1 MDFCETKIT
10 REALKV
16 PDDKFSVN
24 EGAVVDFW
32 GVVQAIE
39 DDRVISGIDYEAFE
53 KMAERQLKLVA
64 EETKEQH
71 GLVTVIVHHRVG
83 FVPAGEAS
91 LFVRV
96 AAQHRKAALEGCAQI
111 VERLKRAVPI
121 WKHPVG

>member
-16 PDDKFSVN
+16 PDDKFSGN

-32 GVVQAIE
+32 GVVRAIE
-39 DDRVISGIDYEAFE
+39 DGQIISGIDYEAFE
-53 KMAERQLKLVA
+53 KMAERQLKVVA
-64 EETKEQH
+64 DEAKEQH
-71 GLVTVIVHHRVG
+71 GLATVIVHHRVG

-111 VERLKRAVPI
+111 VERLKCAVPI
-121 WKHPVG
+121 WKHPVE

>member
-10 REALKV
+10 REALQV
-16 PDDKFSVN
+16 PNDNFSVN

-32 GVVQAIE
+32 GVVRAIE

-64 EETKEQH
+64 DETKEQH
-71 GLVTVIVHHRVG
+71 GLATVIVHHRVG

-111 VERLKRAVPI
+111 VERLKCVVPI

>member
-32 GVVQAIE
+32 GVVRAIE
-39 DDRVISGIDYEAFE
+39 DGQIISGIDYEAFE
-53 KMAERQLKLVA
+53 KMAERQLKFVA

-71 GLVTVIVHHRVG
+71 GLAAVIVHHRVG

>member
-10 REALKV
+10 GEALQV

-32 GVVQAIE
+32 GVVRAIE

-53 KMAERQLKLVA
+53 KMAERQLKVVA
-64 EETKEQH
+64 DEAKEQH
-71 GLVTVIVHHRVG
+71 GLASVIVHHRVG

-96 AAQHRKAALEGCAQI
+96 AAQHRKAALEGSAQI
-111 VERLKRAVPI
+111 VERLKCAVPI
-121 WKHPVG
+121 WKHPVE

>member
-1 MDFCETKIT
+1 MNFCETKIT
-10 REALKV
+10 REALQV

-32 GVVQAIE
+32 GVVRAIE

-64 EETKEQH
+64 EEAREQH
-71 GLVTVIVHHRVG
+71 GLATVIVHHRIG

-96 AAQHRKAALEGCAQI
+96 AAQHRKAAFEGCAQI
-111 VERLKRAVPI
+111 VENLKCAVPI
-121 WKHPVG
+121 WKHPMG

>member
-32 GVVQAIE
+32 GVVRAIE
-39 DDRVISGIDYEAFE
+39 DGQIISGIDYEAFE
-53 KMAERQLKLVA
+53 KMAERQLKFVA
-64 EETKEQH
+64 EEAKEQH
-71 GLVTVIVHHRVG
+71 GLAAVIVHHRVG